1 MAYEQYKRKMIEI
14 TEKQFDCKSKEED
27 AELQKLRDELEMKYP
42 EFNEIY
48 RQWLFEEIEKI
59 F

>member
-1 MAYEQYKRKMIEI
+1 MTYEQYKRKMIEI